1 MHSESVV
8 VMMMMMNW
16 CEQDELSDMFFTH
29 AAVEA
34 KKSTGHPTH
43 SHVCHAVYQNG
54 LTAIGTLDIS

>member
-1 MHSESVV
+1 
-8 VMMMMMNW
+8 
-16 CEQDELSDMFFTH
+16 MFFTH

-54 LTAIGTLDIS
+54 LTAIGTLDISWWWWWWWRWQCGTFCHLHCIWWM